1 MAAENYVL
9 LERIELNASAA
20 SVTFANIPQSGYTD
34 LKVVYSARTTDS
46 ASWNVAYIK
55 FNTDTTAANYP
66 TRYLFAFSTTVGSGT
81 ANQFAGYLTS
91 TAMTS
96 NTFSNNE
103 IYVPNYLSSTEKSF
117 SVDSVTEGNSA
128 TLIPSQLTAGRWT
141 GTSAINQVTLTPD
154 AGSFVQYSTF
164 SLYGLAA
171 VGTTPTIAPKAAGGN
186 IAYDGTYWYHTFLAS
201 GTFTPQVGL
210 TCEALVVAGGGGGG
224 GQYMAGGGG
233 AGGLRLLQSQSL
245 ATSTSYTV
253 QVGAGGVGGTS
264 GGAVAGSA
272 GTNSYISGGSLS
284 TITSSGGG
292 GGASVNGATTGAATS
307 GGSGGGAGANTTS
320 TPGSGNAGSYSP
332 VEGYAGGSNSGTSP
346 SNLLAAGGG
355 GGSGGVGV
363 TPNNAGTIGGDGG
376 PGANS
381 YNSITFTSWLTATSA
396 GVSGYL
402 AGGGGGS
409 AYTSSVRGVGGTGGG
424 GNGANQANAN
434 ATNATTNS
442 GSGGG
447 GTERFGTGVGGAG
460 GSGIVI
466 IRYLAA

>member
-1 MAAENYVL
+1 MANYIL

-34 LKVVYSARTTDS
+34 LKIV
-46 ASWNVAYIK
+46 ASPRSDRSGGVWNGMSLT
-55 FNTDTTAANYP
+55 FN
-66 TRYLFAFSTTVGSGT
+66 GS
-81 ANQFAGYLTS
+81 TS
-91 TAMTS
+91 TYSSKILEGGDSVAASS
-96 NTFSNNE
+96 NGGSSSFQMNSTGLLYASTFANNE
-103 IYVPNYLSSTEKSF
+103 IYIPNYTSSNFKSV
-117 SVDSVTEGNSA
+117 SIDSVSEGNQSGGVYQ
-128 TLIPSQLTAGRWT
+128 TMVAGLWST
-141 GTSAINQVTLTPD
+141 VSAITSITLTSLST
-154 AGSFVQYSTF
+154 GNNFVQYSTF

-171 VGTTPTIAPKAAGGN
+171 VGTTPAIAPKASGGN
-186 IAYDGTYWYHTFLAS
+186 RIDYDGTYWYHTFLAS

-210 TCEALVVAGGGGGG
+210 TCDALVVAGGGGGG

-264 GGAVAGSA
+264 STAVAGSA
-272 GTNSYISGGSLS
+272 GTNSYISGGTLS

-307 GGSGGGAGANTTS
+307 GGSGGGAGANSVS
-320 TPGSGNAGSYSP
+320 TAGSGNAGSYSP
-332 VEGYAGGSNSGTSP
+332 VEGYAGGANSGSP
-346 SNLLAAGGG
+346 SYLAAGGG
-355 GGSGGVGV
+355 GGAAGLGV
-363 TPNNAGTIGGDGG
+363 TPNSAGTIGGDGG
-376 PGANS
+376 AGTNS
-381 YNSITFTSWLTATSA
+381 YNSITFTSWLTATSS

-402 AGGGGGS
+402 AGGGGGA
-409 AYTSSVRGVGGTGGG
+409 AYVTATRGVGGTGGG
-424 GNGANQANAN
+424 GSGANQANAN
-434 ATNATTNS
+434 ATNGTTNS

-447 GTERFGTGVGGAG
+447 GTERFGTGVGGSG